1 MANILK
7 SFERQ
12 SCVKIPRLRVLCL
25 MALGFPAVAADI
37 RDTACRT
44 TTERQAE
51 ADKLRGVVSAKDA
64 TRALGKSHD
73 QFYWLGRINMGTTVM
88 TAEEGVLGINRC
100 RESRTVASEAG
111 E

>member
-12 SCVKIPRLRVLCL
+12 WCVKIPCLRMLCL
-25 MALGFPAVAADI
+25 MALGISAVAADI
-37 RDTACRT
+37 RGTACRT
-44 TTERQAE
+44 TTECQAE

-64 TRALGKSHD
+64 TSALAKWHD
-73 QFYWLGRINMGTTVM
+73 QFHWLGRINMGTTVM
-88 TAEEGVLGINRC
+88 TAEEGMLGINRC
-100 RESRTVASEAG
+100 RESRTVSSEAG